1 MSDIT
6 AERLW
11 RACRRGRC
19 SVAAKLIHWLG
30 PKHMQSLQEL
40 ACGLQLCYL
49 PTIHISTFV
58 NKVLLVH
65 SLRPPPPLAHTAA
78 PSFNPCCR
86 SASPATTLP
95 PRRCCRQNRRRRR
108 RRRPPQTP
116 AAAAPT
122 RAWRPS

>member
-86 SASPATTLP
+86 SAP
-95 PRRCCRQNRRRRR
+95 P
-108 RRRPPQTP
+108 
-116 AAAAPT
+116 APT
-122 RAWRPS
+122 APAPWSWPAWARAAGPRQGRQGLALWQRLPARA